1 MDQEWLLAMI
11 PLQAYIQDTLV
22 QAEMLSLGKGST
34 SFKMDAMYK
43 DVLEWSKLGQWKM
56 LRATR

>member
-1 MDQEWLLAMI
+1 MDQEWLLAMV

-22 QAEMLSLGKGST
+22 PAEMLSLGKGST